1 MNKLTFS
8 QAIEGYL
15 LNAGARHLSPHTIA
29 DYLNTFRKFE
39 IYKDDDLRFASISQ
53 NDIQEFLAAQT
64 KLSNKTLLNYHTGLS
79 ALWTWAVKEQIVP
92 ANVVKGIQPP
102 RPEKREIVPFTEAEI
117 KAMLAA
123 LGRSRIYSRPGKRS
137 SNHGLPDAERNHA
150 ILMLMLDTGIRAS
163 EVSSL
168 KIFDV
173 DQRNQRI
180 QVMGKGS
187 KERSIPFS
195 ARTGQ
200 VLWRYL
206 STRSNARVGDM
217 LFVTKTNRPVER
229 CSLLKLLHGIG
240 ERAGVKDV
248 HPHRFRHTFAIQYL
262 RNGGDAYT
270 LQALLGH
277 STLDMVKTYL
287 RLAQVDL
294 DEAHRRASP
303 VDNWRL

>member
-15 LNAGARHLSPHTIA
+15 LNAGARHLSSHTIE
-29 DYLNTFRKFE
+29 DYLNTFHKFE
-39 IYKDDDLRFASISQ
+39 TYMESDPRFVEVSQ

-79 ALWTWAVKEQIVP
+79 ALWTWAVKEQIIP
-92 ANVVKGIQPP
+92 TNVVKGIQPP
-102 RPEKREIVPFTEAEI
+102 RPEKREIVPFTETEI

-137 SNHGLPDAERNHA
+137 SNHGLPGAERNRA
-150 ILMLMLDTGIRAS
+150 ILMLLLDTGIRAS
-163 EVSSL
+163 EVSCL

-200 VLWRYL
+200 SLWRYL
-206 STRSNARVGDM
+206 STRSNVKVGDM
-217 LFVTKTNRPVER
+217 LFVTKANRPMDR
-229 CSLLKLLHGIG
+229 CGLLKLLHRVG

-248 HPHRFRHTFAIQYL
+248 HPHRFRHTFGRSFGRLVNASNGRNLLTGADFLTLAIWNTKMCHVGQL
-262 RNGGDAYT
+262 PGNRSE
-270 LQALLGH
+270 L
-277 STLDMVKTYL
+277 
-287 RLAQVDL
+287 
-294 DEAHRRASP
+294 
-303 VDNWRL
+303 

>member
-1 MNKLTFS
+1 MNNLTFS

-15 LNAGARHLSPHTIA
+15 LNAGARHLSPHTIE
-29 DYLNTFRKFE
+29 DYLNTFHKFE
-39 IYKDDDLRFASISQ
+39 TYMESDPRFVEISQ

-117 KAMLAA
+117 KAMLAS

-217 LFVTKTNRPVER
+217 LFVTKTNRSVER
-229 CSLLKLLHGIG
+229 CSLLKLLHRIG